1 MSDLIQNIYDDVV
14 AGDQSGVE
22 EGVRAALAEGTEAKT
37 LLREGLVEAM
47 DEVGS
52 RFESGEYYI
61 PDMVIAA
68 RAMKSGLEILKPE
81 LVESGVDP
89 LGTIVL
95 GTVKGDMHDIGKN
108 LVGMMMEGSG
118 FNVIDIGTDVSPER
132 FTAAIQEH
140 QPQIVGFSALL
151 TTTMM
156 NMGTTIDELANAGVR
171 ENVKIIVGGPPV
183 SEAFAQEIGADGY
196 AADASQAVTIA
207 KSML

>member
-1 MSDLIQNIYDDVV
+1 
-14 AGDQSGVE
+14 
-22 EGVRAALAEGTEAKT
+22 
-37 LLREGLVEAM
+37 
-47 DEVGS
+47 
-52 RFESGEYYI
+52 
-61 PDMVIAA
+61 
-68 RAMKSGLEILKPE
+68 
-81 LVESGVDP
+81 
-89 LGTIVL
+89 
-95 GTVKGDMHDIGKN
+95 
-108 LVGMMMEGSG
+108 MEGSG